1 MGKLI
6 GKSVPYAK
14 STNPIAEKING
25 IILLFLVVLLVSFLT
40 LSFSSSLK
48 YVESFDFSELYKILL
63 ISVSVILV
71 GILLKTT
78 IAIKGMEEHASKIMS
93 SIAKND
99 LDGARTQL
107 SMIVKRDTKNL
118 DKQHVISATLES
130 ISENIVDGITGPLFY
145 FSIFGLAGAY
155 LYRTVNT
162 ADSMI

>member
-14 STNPIAEKING
+14 STYPITEKING
-25 IILLFLVVLLVSFLT
+25 TILLILAVSLVSFLI

-48 YVESFDFSELYKILL
+48 YVESFDFDELYKILF
-63 ISVSVILV
+63 IGAGIILV

-78 IAIKGMEEHASKIMS
+78 IAIKGMEEHASKIMG

-99 LDGARTQL
+99 LDAARTQL

-145 FSIFGLAGAY
+145 FSILAWRSEERRVG
-155 LYRTVNT
+155 
-162 ADSMI
+162 